1 MLQENHLESK
11 DVPTLLIKS
20 VEDIYPFT
28 IATESS
34 SFQVKPQLS
43 IRRSGKDKWL

>member
-1 MLQENHLESK
+1 MLQENHLESENI
-11 DVPTLLIKS
+11 PTYSIKS